1 MSWRRVRVVFRGR
14 EFPFNTVLTAAGGFA
29 ISFMGAMIGVG
40 GGFLVTPFMV
50 TVLLIP
56 MYLVVGTA
64 LLALM
69 IPLAASVLAY
79 VAMQV
84 QVNWILVAV
93 EVPGIVVGSILGPA
107 LNRYMNERL
116 LKLYVAGVLFAI
128 GVYYLI

>member
-1 MSWRRVRVVFRGR
+1 
-14 EFPFNTVLTAAGGFA
+14 
-29 ISFMGAMIGVG
+29 MIGVG

-50 TVLLIP
+50 TILLMP

-79 VAMQV
+79 VAMRV
-84 QVNWILVAV
+84 QVKWIVVAV
-93 EVPGIVVGSILGPA
+93 EGPGIVVGSILGPA

-116 LKLYVAGVLFAI
+116 LKLYVAGALFAI
-128 GVYYLI
+128 GVYYLVP